1 VDSSLVRAETGG
13 GEPQSSLLETIRD
26 YALERLAGD
35 GNWVQAHD
43 RHAAC
48 FQV

>member
-1 VDSSLVRAETGG
+1 VDTSLVRAETGG
-13 GEPQSSLLETIRD
+13 GEPQFSLLETIRD
-26 YALERLAGD
+26 YALERLAGG